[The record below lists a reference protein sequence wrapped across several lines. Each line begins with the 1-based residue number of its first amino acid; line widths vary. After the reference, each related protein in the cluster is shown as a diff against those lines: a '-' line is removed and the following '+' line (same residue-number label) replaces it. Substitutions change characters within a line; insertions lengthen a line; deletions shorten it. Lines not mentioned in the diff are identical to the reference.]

1 MAKEGEFSI
10 QERLTGYEGG
20 GRLTVAVWLEY
31 DGECMGIFR
40 GFWVQTL
47 LK

>member
-1 MAKEGEFSI
+1 
-10 QERLTGYEGG
+10 
-20 GRLTVAVWLEY
+20 VAVWLEY